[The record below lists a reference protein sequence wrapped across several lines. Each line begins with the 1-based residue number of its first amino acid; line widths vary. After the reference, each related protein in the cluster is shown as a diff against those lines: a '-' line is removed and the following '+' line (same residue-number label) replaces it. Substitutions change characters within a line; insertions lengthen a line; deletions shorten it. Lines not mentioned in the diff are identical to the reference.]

1 MLDRPRP
8 SLDSSRSFS
17 DRLNSGGGA
26 FGAQPTAATND
37 VVVPVKSRMKEEEI
51 QVPYARE
58 SLVDRPLS
66 TASRDSRAS
75 SVRDFREKGG
85 ARTPRGDGDP
95 QDMISPRTADDREY
109 YDRMSFSSNLT
120 SKSRALGQGPTGW
133 DDDREQKIRSEY
145 ELRIAG
151 LERKIGSLEGEKEE
165 LARKENEQR
174 ERGREWEDEVRGLKE
189 RAALHAS
196 NLRSLQHE
204 LDLARDAAEAA
215 RSHTDQS
222 GRQAQE
228 EINQWRDRCDNLEDE
243 VRRLEVEKTALEA
256 AVGAGGAGVSRVAVD
271 IFPR

>member
-1 MLDRPRP
+1 
-8 SLDSSRSFS
+8 
-17 DRLNSGGGA
+17 
-26 FGAQPTAATND
+26 
-37 VVVPVKSRMKEEEI
+37 
-51 QVPYARE
+51 
-58 SLVDRPLS
+58 
-66 TASRDSRAS
+66 
-75 SVRDFREKGG
+75 
-85 ARTPRGDGDP
+85 
-95 QDMISPRTADDREY
+95 
-109 YDRMSFSSNLT
+109 MSFSSNLT